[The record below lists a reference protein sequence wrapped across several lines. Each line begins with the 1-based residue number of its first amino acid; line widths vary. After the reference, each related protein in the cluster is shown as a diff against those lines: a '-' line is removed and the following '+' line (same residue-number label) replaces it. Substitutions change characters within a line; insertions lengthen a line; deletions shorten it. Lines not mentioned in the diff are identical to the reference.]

1 MASLGRRLWRWTAG
15 TVAAIVILLGLAV
28 GIFRIV
34 VAQVPGYRAHIE
46 QLASES
52 IGLQVRIGDA
62 ALEWGW
68 HGPQLKLRNVRLLG
82 PAERVVILRAD
93 ALKVSLQLDKLLL
106 EQSVQAG
113 HITLVHPVADV
124 AYLNG
129 QWRLAGVPVQGGE
142 RELRDWR
149 SLLRLM
155 PNTGSAELE
164 DADIRWSDA
173 ERQGWRFEHLDL
185 KMSADGTHYRI
196 TGQSALPSML
206 GTQVSLDLQ
215 ADGPRDQ
222 PEGWQWQL
230 QFDGQGLKPGMFD
243 VLLGEH
249 GSRLQGSVRLKLS
262 AAGTGTRIDRVDGT
276 ARAADLVRVPL
287 GPSFSS
293 AADRS
298 IDDLSTDLHWRRRND
313 GWTLGM
319 PNFVLNRGGRRW
331 PVDTLELSRR
341 RTADDGVHWQLA
353 AGYLNL
359 EDVAILE
366 GLLPGLPKDWHGE
379 LSRLRPRG
387 EVTGLRAGWQQ
398 NAAGEPTGYGA
409 QFDFTGIGWQ
419 ASGSL
424 PAVTG
429 LSGSV
434 ALNTDGGR
442 ASLHSQSLIVDF
454 PGLFRGPLD
463 ATTFQA
469 TAYWQRTASGWRL
482 GSRDI
487 RLGNDDI
494 ENLVA
499 DLQLSLPQEGSPV
512 LDLAAV
518 YRNISFKHKSRYFP
532 TGIMS
537 ESLVHWLDSSVLG
550 GDSPGG
556 ELIVRGPLKRFP
568 FPDGGG
574 IFHVAGK
581 LRHARLQYAP
591 DWPEVD
597 AIDGDID
604 FTGEA
609 FQVHAESATTQG
621 MTLSATAGM
630 PDMRKGMLVVRAKNR
645 TSAEKATDF
654 IRHSPLETSLGGL
667 FDRVSL
673 SGAIDTDFNMHLPV
687 AEPENVAIDL
697 DVQVPDGTV
706 RVAGLD
712 APFEHVN
719 ETLHF
724 SASGVS
730 TPKLTAQWL
739 GQPVSGRITDT
750 DAATLIDMQGR
761 TPVERLRKTLG
772 WPVPEALTGA
782 AAWQGQVRIAKHG
795 GGDSAV
801 AIAIDSDLN
810 GVASALPAP
819 FGKAADA
826 GMPMHAELSFPAAG
840 RIELRARA
848 ANLGSAWM
856 RLDTAGNKTRLAAL
870 HLGLGR
876 EYPTALKRPGIL
888 IDGDLPALDLDGWL
902 GFVATGPM
910 PDLPPFLGLD
920 LTVQQL
926 SGFGQ
931 SIDNLRLQAAREA
944 DAWNLALQ
952 SEAIGGRIRVP
963 DSVDA
968 APVRAELSHAAIT
981 LPENTEQD
989 GKAAADLDP
998 RKLPG
1003 LAVHVASLTLNK
1015 MALGDV
1021 RLRVGKRP
1029 DGLALTHLMFS
1040 APHLSGSAEGSWLT
1054 DDDKNARTQLKGSL
1068 SSDDLG
1074 PALQSLGYPGGVAA
1088 DSARV
1093 TFDLQWPGGPS
1104 ADIASGLTG
1113 TLHLQMSDGQLNDV
1127 QPGAGRLLGL
1137 LSVAALPRRLVLDFS
1152 DVFSKGLSFDSISGD
1167 FSFRDGSAYT
1177 RNLTLKGPAA
1187 SAEMV
1192 GRTGLVARDY
1202 DLLAVVNADISS
1214 SLPVAG
1220 ALAAG
1225 PQVGAVMLLLSQLFK
1240 KPINTMA
1247 RRQYHITGTW
1257 DHPVIEAMSPPPAK
1271 RESP

>member
-15 TVAAIVILLGLAV
+15 TAAAVVILLGLAV

-46 QLASES
+46 QLASDS

-93 ALKVSLQLDKLLL
+93 ALKVSLQLDKLLF

-124 AYLNG
+124 AYLRG
-129 QWRLAGVPVQGGE
+129 QWRLAGIPVQGGE

-155 PNTGSAELE
+155 PSTGSAELE

-206 GTQVSLDLQ
+206 GTQVDFDLK

-222 PEGWQWQL
+222 PENWQWQL

-249 GSRLQGSVRLKLS
+249 GSRLQGSVRLKL
-262 AAGTGTRIDRVDGT
+262 AATGTGTRIARVDGT
-276 ARAADLVRVPL
+276 ARATDLVRVPL
-287 GPSFSS
+287 GPSLRS

-298 IDDLSTDLHWRRRND
+298 IDDLSTDFHWRRRPD

-331 PVDTLELSRR
+331 PVDTLQLQQRVSDE
-341 RTADDGVHWQLA
+341 TVHWGLA

-359 EDVAILE
+359 ADMAILE
-366 GLLPGLPKDWHGE
+366 GLLPGLPRTWHAE

-387 EVTGLRAGWQQ
+387 EVTDLHAGWQMTTDGSL
-398 NAAGEPTGYGA
+398 AGYAA
-409 QFDFTGIGWQ
+409 QFDFAKLAWQ
-419 ASGSL
+419 PSRGVPGVS
-424 PAVTG
+424 G
-429 LSGSV
+429 LSGST
-434 ALNTDGGR
+434 AFNSDGGR
-442 ASLHSQSLIVDF
+442 ATLHSESLIADF
-454 PGLFRGPLD
+454 PGLFRNPLD
-463 ATTFQA
+463 ATTFNA
-469 TAYWQRTASGWRL
+469 TAYWQHTANGWRL

-487 RLGNDDI
+487 TVGNDDI
-494 ENLVA
+494 EHLVA
-499 DLQLSLPQEGSPV
+499 SLRLDLPDQGSPAM
-512 LDLAAV
+512 DLVAV
-518 YRNISFKHKSRYFP
+518 YRNISFKHKSRYLP

-537 ESLVHWLDSSVLG
+537 DSLVHWLDTSILG

-556 ELIVRGPLKRFP
+556 ELIVRGPLKQFP

-574 IFHVAGK
+574 TFHVAGK

-597 AIDGDID
+597 AIDGDLD
-604 FTGEA
+604 FTGSG
-609 FQVHAESATTQG
+609 FQVRAESATTQG
-621 MTLSATAGM
+621 MTLGATAGM
-630 PDMRKGMLVVRAKNR
+630 PDMRKGLLVVNAKNG

-654 IRHSPLETSLGGL
+654 IRHSPLEKTLGGL

-673 SGAIDTDFNMHLPV
+673 SGAIHTDFNMRLPV
-687 AEPENVAIDL
+687 ADPENVAIDL
-697 DVQVPDGTV
+697 DVQVPDGTL

-724 SASGVS
+724 TAGGVS

-750 DAATLIDMQGR
+750 DAATVIDMRGR
-761 TPVERLRKTLG
+761 TAVARLRDTLG
-772 WPVPEALTGA
+772 WPVPAAVTGS

-795 GGDSAV
+795 GEGA
-801 AIAIDSDLN
+801 ARIAIDTDLD

-819 FGKAADA
+819 FDKAADA
-826 GMPMHAELSFPAAG
+826 QMPTHAELRFPAPE
-840 RIELRARA
+840 RIELSAYA
-848 ANLGSAWM
+848 AGLGSVWL
-856 RLDTAGNKTRLAAL
+856 RLNTADATRLAAL

-876 EYPTALKRPGIL
+876 AHPTALAKPGIL
-888 IDGDLPALDLDGWL
+888 IDGETPALDLGGWL
-902 GFVATGPM
+902 GFITAGPM
-910 PDLPPFLGLD
+910 PDLPPFRGLD
-920 LTVQQL
+920 LTANTVTGL
-926 SGFGQ
+926 GQ
-931 SIDNLRLQAAREA
+931 SIDNLRLQAARETG
-944 DAWNLALQ
+944 AWNLALQ
-952 SEAIGGRIRVP
+952 SKALAGRIRIP
-963 DSVDA
+963 DSVEA

-981 LPENTEQD
+981 VPEDTGQHETSLAN
-989 GKAAADLDP
+989 LDP

-1003 LAVHVASLTLNK
+1003 LAVHVADLTLNK
-1015 MALGDV
+1015 MHLGEV
-1021 RLRVGKRP
+1021 RARVEKQS
-1029 DGLALTHLMFS
+1029 DGLALNQLIFVT
-1040 APHLSGSAEGSWLT
+1040 PHLTGNAEGRWLAG
-1054 DDDKNARTQLKGSL
+1054 DKTAQTTLKGSI
-1068 SSDDLG
+1068 SSDNLG
-1074 PALQSLGYPGGVAA
+1074 AALKSLAYPGGVNA
-1088 DSARV
+1088 DEASA
-1093 TFDLQWPGGPS
+1093 TFDLHWPGSPF
-1104 ADIASGLTG
+1104 ADVAAGLQG
-1113 TLHLQMSDGQLNDV
+1113 NLHLQMSDGQLSDV
-1127 QPGAGRLLGL
+1127 QPGAGRVLGL

-1152 DVFSKGLSFDSISGD
+1152 DVFSKGLSFDSIEGD

-1187 SAEMV
+1187 SAQMV

-1247 RRQYHITGTW
+1247 RRQYHVTGTW
-1257 DHPVIEAMSPPPAK
+1257 DHPVIEPMNVPPAK
-1271 RESP
+1271 GESP